1 MAGTWFN
8 VIAILVGTALGLL
21 LKRGISEVTNTAILR
36 VEGVTIC
43 MIGLNGMLKSMLRV
57 ENGRLQDSGSILLLI
72 SLVLG
77 CLVGEWLRIEDRLNS
92 FGNYVENRFQI
103 NDFAKGFVAASLIF
117 PIGAMALLGAL
128 YDGLGNS
135 SVLIAKGMLDGITAV
150 VLASTLGVGVAF
162 AAIPVLL
169 LQGSVSLLAVQL
181 EPFLTDAFLDPFC
194 MVGYA
199 IVLCIG
205 LNFLLDAKIKVANLL
220 PALFIP
226 IGYYIFTLF
235 IPVL

>member
-21 LKRGISEVTNTAILR
+21 LKRGIPQATNTAILR

-43 MIGLNGMLKSMLRV
+43 MIGLTGMLKSMIWV
-57 ENGRLQDSGSILLLI
+57 ENGRLQESGSILLLI

-77 CLVGEWLRIEDRLNS
+77 CLVGERLRIEDRLND
-92 FGNYVENRFQI
+92 FGVYVESRFQI

-128 YDGLGNS
+128 YDGLGDS

-181 EPFLTDAFLDPFC
+181 EPFLTNALLDPFC
-194 MVGYA
+194 MVGYS

-220 PALFIP
+220 PALLVP
-226 IGYYIFTLF
+226 IGYYILTLF
-235 IPVL
+235 VPAL